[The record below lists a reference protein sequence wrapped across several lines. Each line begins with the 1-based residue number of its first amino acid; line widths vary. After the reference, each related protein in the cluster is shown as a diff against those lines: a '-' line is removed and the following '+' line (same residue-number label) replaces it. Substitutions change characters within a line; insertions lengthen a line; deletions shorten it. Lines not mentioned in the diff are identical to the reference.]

1 MMDAQMI
8 ETPAPV
14 AAPVGAPGGDS
25 FHLHLPNYEG
35 PMDALLHMVED
46 RQLEIT
52 KVSLAAVADQFI
64 AYMVNLQNRD
74 PREIAGFVS
83 IAARLILIKSR
94 ALLPQVAPVV
104 AEEEEETDDLVAQ
117 LRAYQLYKRAA
128 QILKQREIENTRSY
142 VIEPPPIPRP
152 TSKALPLDNVTL
164 DMLTKAMQKVVDRW
178 LPLPPVENVMSR
190 LPFTVND
197 CMERIRTGIKVTH
210 RVSFMDVLE
219 GVNLRVEII
228 ITLLAL
234 LELMKRYEVK
244 AFQGTAFGEI
254 FIEPLSEEEKPVME

>member
-1 MMDAQMI
+1 
-8 ETPAPV
+8 
-14 AAPVGAPGGDS
+14 
-25 FHLHLPNYEG
+25 
-35 PMDALLHMVED
+35 MDALLHMVED

-64 AYMVNLQNRD
+64 AYMMSLQNRD

-104 AEEEEETDDLVAQ
+104 PEEEEETDDLVAQ

-128 QILKQREIENTRSY
+128 QILKQREAENVRAYT
-142 VIEPPPIPRP
+142 IEPPPIPRP
-152 TSKALPLDNVTL
+152 ASKQLPLDNVTL

-197 CMERIRTGIKVTH
+197 CMERIRTGIKVTQ

-244 AFQGTAFGEI
+244 AWQGTAFGEI
-254 FIEPLSEEEKPVME
+254 VIEPLSEEEKPVMD

>member
-1 MMDAQMI
+1 MMDAQLL
-8 ETPAPV
+8 ETPAPM
-14 AAPVGAPGGDS
+14 VGTDS

-64 AYMVNLQNRD
+64 AYMMSLQNRD

-128 QILKQREIENTRSY
+128 QLLKQREFANTRSY
-142 VIEPPPIPRP
+142 AIEPPPIPRP

-197 CMERIRTGIKVTH
+197 CMERIRTGIKVTQ